1 MARIEEATL
10 FRPDPKLQ
18 YPGTSRS
25 GGGGGGGGGGR
36 GGGGGGGGDDDDGP
50 NIAIRERVA
59 EAARSAKRRKGLSF
73 VVVMIC
79 GALTVLGAIFAPR
92 NYEVEAR
99 VLVQRTNIMTGTQ
112 AQQLS
117 AEEMRNIAKEYEEQ
131 VMAHDNIIAIVKQ
144 KSLVNRWD
152 EMRQPHRR

>member
-1 MARIEEATL
+1 MARIEESTL

-25 GGGGGGGGGGR
+25 GGGGGGGPSR
-36 GGGGGGGGDDDDGP
+36 GSSDEDDGP
-50 NIAIRERVA
+50 NIAVRERIA

-99 VLVQRTNIMTGTQ
+99 VLVQRTGAITGGQQQQQYMTP
-112 AQQLS
+112 
-117 AEEMRNIAKEYEEQ
+117 EEQRNIAKEYEEQ
-131 VMAHDNIIAIVKQ
+131 VMAHDNVLAIV
-144 KSLVNRWD
+144 
-152 EMRQPHRR
+152 

>member
-18 YPGTSRS
+18 YPGGRAPSGGA
-25 GGGGGGGGGGR
+25 GGGGSGR
-36 GGGGGGGGDDDDGP
+36 GQGGGDEDDGA
-50 NIAIRERVA
+50 NIAVRERGS

-92 NYEVEAR
+92 NYEVEAT
-99 VLVQRTNIMTGTQ
+99 VLVARTSAITGGA
-112 AQQLS
+112 AQQYMS
-117 AEEMRNIAKEYEEQ
+117 PEEA
-131 VMAHDNIIAIVKQ
+131 
-144 KSLVNRWD
+144 
-152 EMRQPHRR
+152 

>member
-1 MARIEEATL
+1 
-10 FRPDPKLQ
+10 
-18 YPGTSRS
+18 
-25 GGGGGGGGGGR
+25 GGR
-36 GGGGGGGGDDDDGP
+36 RNQGGGDEDDGP
-50 NIAIRERVA
+50 NIALRERIA

-99 VLVQRTNIMTGTQ
+99 VLVQRTQALTGAQ

-117 AEEMRNIAKEYEEQ
+117 AEEMHNINKEYEEQ
-131 VMAHDNIIAIVKQ
+131 VLAHDNIIAIVRQ
-144 KSLVNRWD
+144 KALVDRWD
-152 EMRQPHRR
+152 DMRQPHRRLLDKINHKLGKPPATDDEKFEALV

>member
-1 MARIEEATL
+1 MARLEEATL

-18 YPGTSRS
+18 YPGSNQSR

-36 GGGGGGGGDDDDGP
+36 SNNDDDDGP
-50 NIAIRERVA
+50 NIAVRERVA

-99 VLVQRTNIMTGTQ
+99 VLVQRTTVITGGQ
-112 AQQLS
+112 PQQMS
-117 AEEMRNIAKEYEEQ
+117 
-131 VMAHDNIIAIVKQ
+131 
-144 KSLVNRWD
+144 
-152 EMRQPHRR
+152 P